1 MHTAVS
7 FRPGVSILAWL
18 LLGSSL
24 LSPPAI
30 AGATLAKIR
39 DTQTITLAYRE
50 TTAPFS
56 YLDADKKPIGFTLD
70 LCSKIVDGVRRE
82 LKLPQLKVNYLAV
95 TPSTRIAAI
104 TSGKADLEC
113 GTTTNNTE
121 RRKQVAFTVPHF
133 FAGVRMA
140 ARADSGIRN
149 WADLRGKKVVTTKGT
164 TTVKLLNDRNK
175 VRALDLNL
183 VEGTDHAESFNMLE
197 KGQADAFVMD
207 DVILFGLRANMKNPA
222 GFVIVGDA
230 MSVEPYAIMLS
241 KDDAEFKTL
250 VDREMANMENDG
262 DFRKLYNKWF
272 MSPVPPKGKSMD
284 MPMGYLLRDS
294 IIFPTDKV
302 GD

>member
-1 MHTAVS
+1 M
-7 FRPGVSILAWL
+7 LAWL

-30 AGATLAKIR
+30 AGVTLAKIR
-39 DTQTITLAYRE
+39 DTQTVTLAYRE

-70 LCSKIVDGVRRE
+70 LCSKIVDGLRQE

-140 ARADSGIRN
+140 VRADSGIRN

-175 VRALDLNL
+175 VRALALNL
-183 VEGTDHAESFNMLE
+183 VDGTDHAESFSMLE

-207 DVILFGLRANMKNPA
+207 DVILFGFRANMKNP
-222 GFVIVGDA
+222 GKFVIVGDA
-230 MSVEPYAIMLS
+230 LSVEPYAIMLT

-250 VDREMANMENDG
+250 ADRAMANMEHDG
-262 DFRKLYNKWF
+262 DFRKIYNKWF
-272 MSPVPPKGKSMD
+272 MSPVPPLGKSMN

>member
-1 MHTAVS
+1 MHTGVF
-7 FRPGVSILAWL
+7 FRPGYSILASL

-24 LSPPAI
+24 FSPPAI

-95 TPSTRIAAI
+95 TPSTRIAAV

-113 GTTTNNTE
+113 GTTTNNAE

-140 ARADSGIRN
+140 VRADSGIRN
-149 WADLRGKKVVTTKGT
+149 WADLRGKRVVTTKGT

-175 VRALDLNL
+175 VRALALNL
-183 VEGTDHAESFNMLE
+183 VDGADHAESFSMLE

-207 DVILFGLRANMKNPA
+207 DVILFGLRANMRNPA
-222 GFVIVGDA
+222 DFVIVGDA

-262 DFRKLYNKWF
+262 DFRKIYNRWF

>member
-7 FRPGVSILAWL
+7 FRPGYSILAWL

-113 GTTTNNTE
+113 GTTTNNAE

-140 ARADSGIRN
+140 VRADSGIKN
-149 WADLRGKKVVTTKGT
+149 WADLREKKVVTTKGT
-164 TTVKLLNDRNK
+164 TTIKLLNDRNK

-183 VEGTDHAESFNMLE
+183 VEGTDHAESFSKLE

-222 GFVIVGDA
+222 DFVIVGDA
-230 MSVEPYAIMLS
+230 MSVEPYAIMLP

-250 VDREMANMENDG
+250 VNREMANMENDG
-262 DFRKLYNKWF
+262 DFRKIYNRWF

>member
-1 MHTAVS
+1 MHTGVFS
-7 FRPGVSILAWL
+7 RPGYSILVSL

-24 LSPPAI
+24 FSPPAI
-30 AGATLAKIR
+30 AGATLAKIK
-39 DTQTITLAYRE
+39 DAQTVTLAYRE

-56 YLDADKKPIGFTLD
+56 YLDGDKRPIGFTLD
-70 LCSKIVDGVRRE
+70 LCSKIVDGIRQE

-104 TSGKADLEC
+104 SSGKADLEC

-140 ARADSGIRN
+140 VRADSGIKN

-164 TTVKLLNDRNK
+164 TTIKLLNDRNK
-175 VRALDLNL
+175 VRALALNL
-183 VEGTDHAESFNMLE
+183 VEGTDHAESFSMLE

-207 DVILFGLRANMKNPA
+207 DVILFGFRANMKNP
-222 GFVIVGDA
+222 GEFVIVGDA
-230 MSVEPYAIMLS
+230 LSVEPYAIMLG

-250 VDREMANMENDG
+250 VDREMANMEHDG
-262 DFRKLYNKWF
+262 DFRKIYNKWF
-272 MSPVPPKGKSMD
+272 MSPVPPLGKSMN

>member
-1 MHTAVS
+1 
-7 FRPGVSILAWL
+7 
-18 LLGSSL
+18 
-24 LSPPAI
+24 
-30 AGATLAKIR
+30 
-39 DTQTITLAYRE
+39 
-50 TTAPFS
+50 
-56 YLDADKKPIGFTLD
+56 
-70 LCSKIVDGVRRE
+70 
-82 LKLPQLKVNYLAV
+82 
-95 TPSTRIAAI
+95 
-104 TSGKADLEC
+104 
-113 GTTTNNTE
+113 
-121 RRKQVAFTVPHF
+121 
-133 FAGVRMA
+133 
-140 ARADSGIRN
+140 
-149 WADLRGKKVVTTKGT
+149 
-164 TTVKLLNDRNK
+164 